1 MKALGKG
8 SIASIVQIGL
18 QISWIVLWVAAAF
31 LGLFL
36 LAYIAVVLLIQ
47 SGTLSPDLLDPGT
60 HQYGP
65 FTIVIDAE
73 ERLMVPLMAP
83 GLLAAAVAVAGA
95 LIIVQ
100 RLRRLFDNFTSGEPF
115 SRDNARHLRTIWI
128 TMLVMELSRY
138 AIWAI
143 ATGLILVGEP
153 RDSASIDSPVNFM
166 TWGSILILIVL
177 AEVFREG
184 ARLKEEQELT
194 I

>member
-60 HQYGP
+60 RQYGP